1 MIQLA
6 IAGALGR
13 TGRRVL
19 ELAMGD
25 PRFLVAAAITSTGCS
40 DCGTTVRAHGKE
52 VRIVDH
58 LATPSRVLVDF
69 TTTEGTQMWLASCV
83 ERKMAMVIGT
93 TGHSEGTLQKIRD
106 ASRQIPIVFSANFSI
121 GVEVVRRALQQLVC
135 SLGQNYDV
143 EIVETHHRN
152 KVDAPSGTALLLAE
166 ALRGAMQKAIGDGCG
181 KEDGCPVGD
190 ARLVHGRRG
199 AVGPRS
205 RGEVGI
211 HAVRMGDVVGRHE
224 IHFGGPGETITLAHE
239 ALSRDTFAAGAL
251 RAAAWLA
258 DQPPGLYTMAN
269 VVG

>member
-25 PRFLVAAAITSTGCS
+25 PRFHVAAAITSSDCS
-40 DCGTTVRAHGKE
+40 DCGTTVRANGKE
-52 VRIVDH
+52 VRIVAR
-58 LATPSRVLVDF
+58 LTTPCRVLVDF
-69 TTTEGTQMWLASCV
+69 TTTEGTQMWLTNCV
-83 ERKMAMVIGT
+83 ERKVAMVIGT
-93 TGHSEGTLQKIRD
+93 TGHSESTLQKIRD

-121 GVEVVRRALQQLVC
+121 GVEVVRRALQQLVH
-135 SLGQNYDV
+135 SLGPNYDV

-152 KVDAPSGTALLLAE
+152 KVDAPSGTALMLAA
-166 ALRGAMQKAIGDGCG
+166 ALGGAMQKAIGDGRG
-181 KEDGCPVGD
+181 NNGGSPVEDV
-190 ARLVHGRRG
+190 RLMHGRRG
-199 AVGPRS
+199 AVGPRG

-211 HAVRMGDVVGRHE
+211 HAIRMGDVVGRHE
-224 IHFGGPGETITLAHE
+224 IHFGGPGETITIAHE

-251 RAAAWLA
+251 RAAAWLV